1 LAPLSLLVWSVGYTM
16 VAINSISYRQE
27 VTPEHMLGRVN
38 TAGRTLSWGMG
49 WTGGAF
55 VSGGLS
61 GLIGLRPTL
70 FTMAGLAVVGVVV
83 AWTSPLVAASKTGF
97 QGQPEG
103 SAVA

>member
-1 LAPLSLLVWSVGYTM
+1 
-16 VAINSISYRQE
+16 
-27 VTPEHMLGRVN
+27 
-38 TAGRTLSWGMG
+38 
-49 WTGGAF
+49 